1 MGIKYLNRIFNSN
14 CNDTSIYK
22 IHLQH
27 FAGKRI
33 AVDASIFLYRFLGE
47 EKLIEQMYLMVS
59 IFRNYD
65 ITPIFVFDGVAPPE
79 GRRGGAGGV
88 RRPEEFRPSFLT
100 KKMKLF
106 LIQGRSRI
114 LTRGNTG

>member
-27 FAGKRI
+27 FAEKRI

-59 IFRNYD
+59 IFRNYG
-65 ITPIFVFDGVAPPE
+65 IIPIFVFDGVAPPE
-79 GRRGGAGGV
+79 
-88 RRPEEFRPSFLT
+88 
-100 KKMKLF
+100 KK
-106 LIQGRSRI
+106 RCY
-114 LTRGNTG
+114 